1 MLEIKNRN
9 DKEELKRLEILI
21 NFSEKF

>member
-1 MLEIKNRN
+1 MLEIKNKN